1 MSTRFRTWCCALL
14 GVLLPLATPETG
26 GAQSNTTGAIAG
38 LVTDAS
44 GRPLEGV
51 QVQVQDRRTGA
62 SAGGVTR
69 ANGRYLIQALDV
81 NGEYTVRLRRVGLAP
96 FERAGVRVAIT
107 QTTRVDAVLQDASV
121 ELTAV
126 RVEADAAADF
136 TATRQG
142 TKTVVSDTILN
153 RLPTLNRNLYDF
165 VRLTPQVAVRPGEDS
180 RISVA
185 GQNNRLNNIQ
195 VDGASVVN
203 RFGLG
208 DSQELGAQAGGRSM
222 TMEAVK
228 EYQVLIS
235 PFDVRQGNFTGGLVN
250 AVTKSGTNEFSGSVF
265 FHNRNQGMAQDDPF
279 IRGQDFLRLMYG
291 GSLGGPIIKDKMH
304 FFAAVELSDDIRGAA
319 GPFFGQAATATPT
332 IPITQAQVDSFTTI
346 LRGYGIE
353 AGSAGAVSN
362 QNPILNT
369 FARIDYRFNDK
380 HRLVLRNIY
389 NNSGVDN
396 FSRPSTGSNRI
407 FPLSGHSFFR
417 EETANS
423 LAAQLFSDL
432 GNGALNEF
440 QVSYT
445 TTRFARKP
453 QVVAPMI
460 TVQNVGGANN
470 AQLRAGTENNSQGN
484 FLNENLLEITN
495 NLTFPWRDRHTI
507 TVGTRNELYEVEN
520 GFLQNS
526 FGNWTFG
533 SLADLAAGRAT
544 LFSGSGSLGSDPVA
558 RFTAGQFAVY
568 AQDVIRMTDRLTV
581 TAGVRADL
589 PYFFDK
595 PGYSALVEDALGRRT
610 DVMPEGNVQFSPRV
624 GFNWDLSDVA
634 RTQVR
639 GGLGLFQ
646 GQPAFVWMSN
656 QYSNSG
662 VALGQ
667 LSCGPANANGSA
679 PAFTPEAVAPTS
691 CGPLAGFTGA
701 NAGRNGEPGV
711 TLNPE
716 RFPGTINL
724 VGEDL
729 KYPQVL
735 RGTLAI
741 DRELPGGVVATL
753 EGLYTRGMNNFVY
766 ENINRVEQSGTA
778 ADGRTLFGTFNAT
791 GQATFAR
798 VDPRLDAVLEA
809 KNQSRDYS
817 YSVTGQLRKRF
828 TDWWEGSAAYTYGR
842 AFSVSDLTS
851 SVAFSNW
858 QFGRTLSGA
867 QADRATAPS
876 AFDQPHRIVLAGT
889 FTAPWKSTDLSFIYQ
904 GSSGTPFVYTYTG
917 SSGRGD
923 LNADGSSANDPIYIP
938 TDATDASQIQFANAS
953 FGGVAYT
960 AAQQAAAFEEFI
972 GKNGCLRSQR
982 GRIQDRGSCRN
993 PWYNTLDVTL
1003 RQTLPEFQD
1012 GRLSVQLDIFNF
1024 ANFIR
1029 KDWGK
1034 IRSATP
1040 NTNLA
1045 LLTHTTSNANGPVFT
1060 FNPTLTDRK
1069 NQFPVFNSAIQFYQM
1084 QLSLRYAF

>member
-1 MSTRFRTWCCALL
+1 MHIRTTLLRAVLFVVGVL
-14 GVLLPLATPETG
+14 GVLPTAVH
-26 GAQSNTTGAIAG
+26 AQSNTTGAIAG
-38 LVTDAS
+38 TVTDAT
-44 GRPLEGV
+44 GNPMDGV
-51 QVQVQDRRTGA
+51 QVQVVDRRTGF
-62 SAGGVTR
+62 SVGSVTR
-69 ANGRYLIQALDV
+69 SNGRYLVQALDV
-81 NGEYTVRLRRVGLAP
+81 NGDYVVRIRRIGYAP
-96 FERAGVRVAIT
+96 YEQAGVRVALT
-107 QTTRVDAVLQDASV
+107 QTTRVDATLAESTA
-121 ELTAV
+121 ELAAV
-126 RVEADAAADF
+126 VVEASGSADF

-142 TKTVVSDTILN
+142 SKTVVSDTILN

-165 VRLTPQVAVRPGEDS
+165 VRLTPQVSVRPGENE

-195 VDGASVVN
+195 VDGSSVVN

-250 AVTKSGTNEFSGSVF
+250 AVTKSGTNDFSGSAF
-265 FHNRNQGMAQDDPF
+265 FYNRNQGMAQDDPF

-304 FFAAVELSDDIRGAA
+304 FFAAVEVSDDLRGAA
-319 GPFFGQAATATPT
+319 GPYFGQPASATPT
-332 IPITQAQVDSFTTI
+332 IPITQAQVDSFTSI

-353 AGSAGAVSN
+353 AGSPGAVSN

-369 FARIDYRFNDK
+369 FARIDYRVNDR

-396 FSRPSTGSNRI
+396 FSRPSTGNNRI
-407 FPLSGHSFFR
+407 FPLTGHSFYR

-423 LAAQLFSDL
+423 VAAQLFSNFT
-432 GNGALNEF
+432 NGGLNEF

-453 QVVAPMI
+453 AVIAPMI

-470 AQLRAGTENNSQGN
+470 AQLRAGTENSSQGN
-484 FLNENLLEITN
+484 FLNENLLEIQN
-495 NLTFPWRDRHTI
+495 NFTIPVADRHTL
-507 TVGTRNELYEVEN
+507 TVGTRNEIYDVEN

-526 FGNWTFG
+526 YGNYTFN
-533 SLADLAAGRAT
+533 SLAALAAGTPT
-544 LFSGSGSLGSDPVA
+544 LYSGSGSLGGSPVA
-558 RFTAGQFAVY
+558 QFKAGQFAVY
-568 AQDVIRMTDRLTV
+568 AQDVIRATDRLTI
-581 TAGVRADL
+581 TAGIRADM

-595 PGYSALVEDALGRRT
+595 PGYSELVEEALGRRT
-610 DVMPEGNVQFSPRV
+610 DVMPEGNIQFSPRV
-624 GFNWDLSDVA
+624 GFNYDLSDVA

-639 GGLGLFQ
+639 GGLGVFQ

-667 LSCGPANANGSA
+667 ISCGPANLNGSA
-679 PAFTPEAVAPTS
+679 PQFNPEPVAPTT

-701 NAGRNGEPGV
+701 NASLNGQAGRS
-711 TLNPE
+711 LNPLT
-716 RFPGTINL
+716 FPGTINL
-724 VGEDL
+724 AGEDL

-735 RGTLAI
+735 RGTLAV
-741 DRELPGGVVATL
+741 DRELPGGVVATI
-753 EGLYTRGMNNFVY
+753 EGLYTRGLNNFVY
-766 ENINRVEQSGTA
+766 ENINRVAQTTTSP
-778 ADGRTLFGTFNAT
+778 DGRTLFGTFNAT
-791 GQATFAR
+791 GQSTFER
-798 VDPRLDAVLEA
+798 VDNRLDAVLEA
-809 KNQSRDYS
+809 KNQSQDYS
-817 YSVTGQLRKRF
+817 YSITGQLRKRF
-828 TDWWEGSAAYTYGR
+828 TTWWEGSAAYTYGR
-842 AFSVSDLTS
+842 AYSVSDLTS

-858 QFGRTLSGA
+858 QFGRTLSGP
-867 QADRATAPS
+867 QSDRSTAPS
-876 AFDQPHRIVLAGT
+876 AFDQPHRLMLAGT
-889 FTAPWKSTDLSFIYQ
+889 FTAPWKTTDVSFIYQ

-923 LNADGSSANDPIYIP
+923 LNADGSSANDAIFIP
-938 TDATDASQIQFANAS
+938 TDATQSSQIQFANATI
-953 FGGVAYT
+953 GGVPYT
-960 AAQQAAAFEEFI
+960 AAQQAQAFEEFI
-972 GKNGCLRSQR
+972 EKSECLRSQR
-982 GRIQDRGSCRN
+982 GEIMGRGTCRN
-993 PWYNTLDVTL
+993 PWYNTLDVTI
-1003 RQTLPEFQD
+1003 RQTLPEFQN

-1024 ANFIR
+1024 ANLIR

-1034 IRSATP
+1034 IRSATA
-1040 NTNLA
+1040 NSNLS
-1045 LLTHTTSNANGPVFT
+1045 LLTHTTSNANGPVFN
-1060 FNPTLTDRK
+1060 FNPALLNERT
-1069 NQFPVFNSAIQFYQM
+1069 QFPAFNSVVQFYQM